1 MRIGIFAILLSL
13 MVQEILWGQS
23 TAVERPES
31 EAVLAETPL
40 DLYLCSPCGPWDTR
54 TAAHLMRRAG
64 FSATPEELDRLVD
77 IGFEATLDE
86 LLNYEAVDDTE
97 MEEGLLEQDY
107 LFTRVNKNGNL
118 RPKTFGMQRWWL
130 YRMVHS
136 ERQLLEKMTYFW
148 HDHFATS
155 VSTVRQVV
163 LGEQPYMMIQNE
175 LLREYALGNF
185 KEMVEM
191 IARDPAMLVWLD
203 NRSNVKEH
211 PNENWGREL
220 LELFTMGV
228 GNYTDQDVVEAA
240 RAFTGWGL
248 NRWAG
253 EFSFFPGQ
261 HDYGMK
267 TFLGETGPFDGD
279 DIIDIIFEQDVT
291 AQFITRKLLEFF
303 VYPDPSEELIADLAV
318 VLRENDY
325 EIRPLMRA
333 IFKHPEFYSDRAYR
347 SLIKSPVD
355 LFVGLF
361 RELGMSDPVFL
372 PRIMRTTGQK
382 LFAPPDVSGWTSG
395 VGWINTT
402 TLLARYNFFNILVS
416 FRGNGS
422 LDFVEWVQTY
432 ELSNF
437 DVVALLLD
445 TIVKGDVSVDTRY
458 VLGEYMTTDDS
469 GEPVEWDINDAVMV
483 DKKARGVLYL
493 ILVLPTYQLH

>member
-1 MRIGIFAILLSL
+1 MR
-13 MVQEILWGQS
+13 V
-23 TAVERPES
+23 
-31 EAVLAETPL
+31 
-40 DLYLCSPCGPWDTR
+40 
-54 TAAHLMRRAG
+54 
-64 FSATPEELDRLVD
+64 
-77 IGFEATLDE
+77 
-86 LLNYEAVDDTE
+86 
-97 MEEGLLEQDY
+97 
-107 LFTRVNKNGNL
+107 
-118 RPKTFGMQRWWL
+118 
-130 YRMVHS
+130 
-136 ERQLLEKMTYFW
+136 
-148 HDHFATS
+148 
-155 VSTVRQVV
+155 
-163 LGEQPYMMIQNE
+163 
-175 LLREYALGNF
+175 
-185 KEMVEM
+185 
-191 IARDPAMLVWLD
+191 
-203 NRSNVKEH
+203 
-211 PNENWGREL
+211 
-220 LELFTMGV
+220 
-228 GNYTDQDVVEAA
+228 
-240 RAFTGWGL
+240 
-248 NRWAG
+248 
-253 EFSFFPGQ
+253 
-261 HDYGMK
+261 
-267 TFLGETGPFDGD
+267 
-279 DIIDIIFEQDVT
+279 
-291 AQFITRKLLEFF
+291 
-303 VYPDPSEELIADLAV
+303 
-318 VLRENDY
+318 
-325 EIRPLMRA
+325 

-372 PRIMRTTGQK
+372 PRIMATTGQK

>member
-1 MRIGIFAILLSL
+1 MRRGIFTILLSL
-13 MVQEILWGQS
+13 MVQGILWGQS

-31 EAVLAETPL
+31 EAVPAEIPL
-40 DLYLCSPCGPWDTR
+40 DLYLCPPCPWDTR

-64 FSATPEELDRLVD
+64 FSATPEELDRLVA

-97 MEEGLLEQDY
+97 MEEGLQEQDY
-107 LFTRVNKNGNL
+107 PFTRVNNNGRL
-118 RPKTFGMQRWWL
+118 RPNTTGMQRWWL

-155 VSTVRQVV
+155 VNTVRQVAPD
-163 LGEQPYMMIQNE
+163 EQPYMMAQNE
-175 LLREYALGNF
+175 LLREYALGNS
-185 KEMVEM
+185 KEMVEA
-191 IARDPAMLVWLD
+191 IAVNPAMLVWLD

-211 PNENWGREL
+211 PNENWAREL

-228 GNYTDQDVVEAA
+228 GNYTDRDVVEAA

-248 NRWAG
+248 NSRTG
-253 EFSFFPGQ
+253 EFTFVRTE
-261 HDYGMK
+261 HDSGFK
-267 TFLGETGPFDGD
+267 NFLGEVGIWDGD
-279 DIIDIIFEQDVT
+279 QIIDIIFEQDVT
-291 AQFITRKLLEFF
+291 ARFLTRKLFEFF
-303 VYPDPSEELIADLAV
+303 VYTDPSEQLIAELAG

-333 IFKHPEFYSDRAYR
+333 IFEHPEFYSDRAYR
-347 SLIKSPVD
+347 SLIKSPLA

-361 RELGMSDPVFL
+361 RELEISDPVFL
-372 PRIMRTTGQK
+372 PRLMTATGQE
-382 LFAPPDVSGWTSG
+382 LFRPPDVSGWTSG
-395 VGWINTT
+395 VGWITTT
-402 TLLARYNFFNILVS
+402 TLLARYNFFNILAS
-416 FRGNGS
+416 LRGEGS

-432 ELSNF
+432 QLSNF
-437 DVVALLLD
+437 DVVRLFID

-458 VLGEYMTTDDS
+458 VLEEYMTTDDS
-469 GEPVEWDINDAVMV
+469 GEKVEWNINDAVMV

-493 ILVLPTYQLH
+493 ILVLPAYQLH

>member
-1 MRIGIFAILLSL
+1 MRSGIFAILLSL
-13 MVQEILWGQS
+13 LIPAVVWGQE
-23 TAVERPES
+23 VPEL
-31 EAVLAETPL
+31 EKVPVQTPL
-40 DLYLCSPCGPWDTR
+40 ELYLCPPCGPWDSR

-64 FSATPEELDRLVD
+64 FSASPEELGRWVE

-86 LLNYEAVDDTE
+86 LLNHGEVDDTV
-97 MEEGLLEQDY
+97 MEEALAELDY
-107 LFTRVNKNGNL
+107 PFTRVNQNGQL
-118 RPKTFGMQRWWL
+118 RANALGMQRWWL
-130 YRMVHS
+130 YRMVNS

-155 VSTVRQVV
+155 VGTVRQVGI
-163 LGEQPYMMIQNE
+163 GEQPYMMIQNE

-185 KEMVEM
+185 KKMVEE
-191 IARDPAMLVWLD
+191 IAKDPAMLVWLD

-248 NRWAG
+248 NRLAG
-253 EFSFFPGQ
+253 EFSFFAGQ
-261 HDYGMK
+261 HDYEMK
-267 TFLGETGPFDGD
+267 TFLDVTGPFDGD

-291 AQFITRKLLEFF
+291 AEFVARKLFEFF
-303 VYPDPSEELIADLAV
+303 VYPDPSEETISALAGV
-318 VLRENDY
+318 FRENDY

-333 IFKHPEFYSDRAYR
+333 ILEHPEFYSERAYR
-347 SLIKSPVD
+347 ALIKSPVD

-372 PRIMRTTGQK
+372 PRLMAGTGQE

-395 VGWINTT
+395 VGWITTT
-402 TLLARYNFFNILVS
+402 TLLGRYNFFNILAS
-416 FRGNGS
+416 FRGDGS
-422 LDFVEWVQTY
+422 LDFVELVQTY
-432 ELSNF
+432 QLSDF
-437 DVVALLLD
+437 DVVGIFIDA
-445 TIVKGDVSVDTRY
+445 IVKGDVSVDTRY
-458 VLGEYMTTDDS
+458 VLEQYMITDDS
-469 GEPVEWDINDAVMV
+469 GETVEWDINDPVMV

-493 ILVLPTYQLH
+493 ILVLPAYQLH